1 MLNKQSYCDLSWLT
15 RKWSESTMTESH
27 NPFKCATTHYTNN
40 SRLSAIVWVGQEWN
54 YRISDSLVLEIKFRT
69 IAISQYVVYS
79 STRYFIHVYSS
90 THVVPSLNWGTAAP
104 LLIQSL
110 NKRFNKY
117 SSKYA
122 NRYSNKYV
130 TIYALKVV
138 QQHILVVI
146 QYIMY
151 SSTWYLIH
159 VYVSIL
165 VLYMIP
171 DPTKN

>member
-1 MLNKQSYCDLSWLT
+1 MVNKQSYCDLSWLA
-15 RKWSESTMTESH
+15 RKWSESTMTVNH

-79 STRYFIHVYSS
+79 STRHFIMCTAAHMFI
-90 THVVPSLNWGTAAP
+90 PSLNWGTAAP
-104 LLIQSL
+104 LLVHSS

-146 QYIMY
+146 QYIIY